1 MSANPIA
8 ATPAVQ
14 RLSKLPGVN
23 ILLMGPTGS
32 GKTYFIGQLLEA
44 GLKVR
49 AIFTEPGMESVGK
62 YFQDKGKEIPAEYH
76 WHYIA
81 PAGPDWSA
89 MIDSADKINKM
100 DQKGLS
106 ALSDINKGKYR
117 EFIEVLT
124 SLSNFKSDRDGSVH
138 GAADTWGTDTVLVID
153 SLSGLS
159 MAAMNLVTGSKPI
172 KSMGDWGMAM
182 DNLERIVTKLTTDLR
197 CHFIMIAHVERETDE
212 ISGGS
217 NIMVSTLG
225 KKLAPKIP
233 RFFSDVILTQRV
245 GDKFSWSTATT
256 GVDTKARNVP
266 ISNSIPPSIDLILNS
281 WKKNGGVI
289 EP

>member
-1 MSANPIA
+1 MSSIPGSAP
-8 ATPAVQ
+8 ATRASQ
-14 RLSKLPGVN
+14 LPGVN

-32 GKTYFIGQLLEA
+32 GKTYFIGQLLEQE
-44 GLKVR
+44 LKVR

-62 YFQDKGKEIPAEYH
+62 YFQDRNLPMPADYH

-81 PAGPDWSA
+81 PAGPDWKS
-89 MIDSADKINKM
+89 MIDSANKINTM
-100 DQKGLS
+100 DQKALS
-106 ALSDINKGKYR
+106 GLSDINKGKYR

-124 SLSNFKSDRDGSVH
+124 SLSNFTSDRDGSVH
-138 GAADTWGTDTVLVID
+138 GAADSWGTDTVLVID

-182 DNLERIVTKLTTDLR
+182 DNLERIITKLTTDLR
-197 CHFIMIAHVERETDE
+197 CHFIMIAHVEREVDE

-217 NIMVSTLG
+217 SITVSTLG
-225 KKLAPKIP
+225 KKLGPKVP
-233 RFFSDVILTQRV
+233 RFFSDVILTQRI
-245 GDKFSWSTATT
+245 GDKFSWSTAST

-266 ISNSIPPSIDLILNS
+266 ISGNFAPSAKLILDS